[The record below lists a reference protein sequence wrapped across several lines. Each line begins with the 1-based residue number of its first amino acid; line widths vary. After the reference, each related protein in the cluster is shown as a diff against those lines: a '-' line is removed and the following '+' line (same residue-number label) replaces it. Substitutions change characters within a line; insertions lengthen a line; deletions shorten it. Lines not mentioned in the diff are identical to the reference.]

1 MVTPGIRDNIKPVI
15 RIHQK
20 STRQELL
27 LGVVGLGNTPRR
39 YVVVSGTPSILLSSD
54 DYSID
59 SSMPRQDSLTDS
71 ACTPTDSSRE
81 MRRMKGGSGRI
92 IAQLS
97 CGLPEVAAVLL

>member
-1 MVTPGIRDNIKPVI
+1 M
-15 RIHQK
+15 
-20 STRQELL
+20 
-27 LGVVGLGNTPRR
+27 GNTPRR
-39 YVVVSGTPSILLSSD
+39 YAVVSGTPSILSSSD

-59 SSMPRQDSLTDS
+59 SSMPWQDSLTDS

-81 MRRMKGGSGRI
+81 MRRMKVGRI